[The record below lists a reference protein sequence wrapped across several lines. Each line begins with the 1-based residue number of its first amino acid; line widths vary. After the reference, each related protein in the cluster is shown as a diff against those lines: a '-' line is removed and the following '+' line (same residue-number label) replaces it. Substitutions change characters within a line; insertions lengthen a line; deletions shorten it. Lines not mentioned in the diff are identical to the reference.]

1 MYHENG
7 DFGQVRLASLV
18 PTLQS
23 EGLFSLHSVGWHKC
37 NDHYQISHP
46 DGNDDHLILITTG
59 GCGFMEIEGL
69 PYELPAGTIAFI
81 PRNVANRY
89 GTPKGGLWEF
99 YWLHPCGSAANS
111 FLDAVTRRGSFLKR
125 FSTDRDYAPRME
137 KLLSLCT
144 ERTDDTSLY
153 LSQKL
158 SELLHLAAL
167 DLCAKPKSVSLSTH
181 VISYIEQHYD
191 EPVKVEDIAGTL
203 FISSAHL
210 IRIYKK
216 EHGCTPHQYLLRY
229 RLLSAAE
236 LLKFSELQVKEIA
249 AQVGFSSSS
258 HFSSCFY
265 KRYGCTPLQYQEQA
279 SIK

>member
-89 GTPKGGLWEF
+89 GTPKGG
-99 YWLHPCGSAANS
+99 PVN
-111 FLDAVTRRGSFLKR
+111 K
-125 FSTDRDYAPRME
+125 
-137 KLLSLCT
+137 
-144 ERTDDTSLY
+144 
-153 LSQKL
+153 
-158 SELLHLAAL
+158 
-167 DLCAKPKSVSLSTH
+167 KSVSSFLFLRFFKISKTLSFIGIFLIDLLDFGLS
-181 VISYIEQHYD
+181 ISI
-191 EPVKVEDIAGTL
+191 
-203 FISSAHL
+203 
-210 IRIYKK
+210 
-216 EHGCTPHQYLLRY
+216 
-229 RLLSAAE
+229 
-236 LLKFSELQVKEIA
+236 
-249 AQVGFSSSS
+249 
-258 HFSSCFY
+258 
-265 KRYGCTPLQYQEQA
+265 
-279 SIK
+279 